1 MGIYAF
7 AVGVLMV
14 LAVVALIFG
23 VSNDAV
29 NFLNSSIGSR
39 VAPRRV
45 IMIVASLGIILGVT
59 FSSGMMEV
67 AQKGIFHPIFFT
79 MPELMA
85 IFLSVMLANILLLD
99 LFNTFGLPTST
110 TVSVVFGLL
119 GASVALSCVKLYTGD
134 GSFLTLARYI
144 NTGTALV
151 IISGILLSVALAFI
165 VGAIVQFFTR
175 LLFTF
180 DYPKRLRRYGAAW
193 GGISLSIIAYFILI
207 KGAKGASFIIPETI
221 AWINTHTWTLLAVN
235 FVVFTCIFQILMFFT
250 RINVLKPII
259 LIGTLALAMSFAAND
274 LVNFIGVPL
283 AGLNG
288 YTAAVATGQPLTA
301 NMEALQRPIQSN
313 TIYLLI
319 SGVIMV
325 ITLWFSRKAR
335 TVTKTELS
343 LVRQSEGVERFESSH
358 LAQIIVGMSTTLFDL
373 ILKIIPKKLRRKVAR
388 RLDVNNSPAL
398 TGDGGP
404 PTFDLIR
411 ASVNLIV
418 ASALVAYATSM
429 KLPLSTTYV
438 TFMVSMGTSFSDQAW
453 GRESAV
459 YRVTGVLMVIG
470 GWFFT
475 ALMAFTVSL
484 IFAFAISYLKVF
496 AVIALLGLVA
506 FIIWRNLKLH
516 GQRETDARQIEV
528 FNLKK
533 VTDANLAINTSFEHS
548 GYFLNVVRDKYNAC
562 CEALFSENLKQL
574 KVCRK
579 KTKKLQEWSNIIVAN
594 IFKTLRLLHKKDMD
608 HAHKYSQT
616 IGALQEITE
625 SLRDILLRSYLHHS
639 NQHRGLLEVQIE
651 ELKQIQACVDKL
663 LENASQVLLVKRNT
677 LDHEAIEDILA
688 QNESLKAMIDKF
700 DRNQIKRIQTEQS
713 KTRLSILFYA
723 LSGNSQKIC
732 DQAVNLLSAFR
743 DTFRPGS
750 PQRTP
755 AAGEVS
761 ETRTAKTEP

>member
-1 MGIYAF
+1 
-7 AVGVLMV
+7 
-14 LAVVALIFG
+14 
-23 VSNDAV
+23 
-29 NFLNSSIGSR
+29 
-39 VAPRRV
+39 
-45 IMIVASLGIILGVT
+45 
-59 FSSGMMEV
+59 
-67 AQKGIFHPIFFT
+67 
-79 MPELMA
+79 MA

-119 GASVALSCVKLYTGD
+119 GASVALSCVKLYTG
-134 GSFLTLARYI
+134 GVSFLNLARYI

-165 VGAIVQFFTR
+165 AGAIIQFITR

-180 DYPKRLRRYGAAW
+180 DYQKRLRRYGAAW
-193 GGISLSIIAYFILI
+193 GGISLSIIGYFILI
-207 KGAKGASFIIPETI
+207 KGAKGASFVTPETI

-235 FVVFTCIFQILMFFT
+235 FVVFACLFQILMLFS

-283 AGLNG
+283 AGLSG
-288 YTAAVATGQPLTA
+288 YTAAIATGNPLTA
-301 NMEALQRPIQSN
+301 SMEALQRPIQSN

-325 ITLWFSRKAR
+325 ITLWFSKKAR

-358 LAQIIVGMSTTLFDL
+358 LAQIIVGMATMLFDL
-373 ILKIIPKKLRRKVAR
+373 ILKIIPKKLRRKIAR
-388 RLDVNNSPAL
+388 RLDVTSSPPS
-398 TGDGGP
+398 TGDGEP

-484 IFAFAISYLKVF
+484 IFAFAISYLEAY

-506 FIIWRNLKLH
+506 YIIWRNLQLH

-548 GYFLNVVRDKYNAC
+548 GYFLKVAREKFNAC
-562 CEALFSENLKQL
+562 CDALFSENLKQL
-574 KVCRK
+574 KACRK
-579 KTKKLQEWSNIIVAN
+579 ETKKIQDWSNIIVAN

-625 SLRDILLRSYLHHS
+625 SFATSFSAPTCTIPISTEDFWRFRSKS
-639 NQHRGLLEVQIE
+639 W
-651 ELKQIQACVDKL
+651 KQIQACVDKL

-688 QNESLKAMIDKF
+688 QNESLKAMIEKF

-732 DQAVNLLSAFR
+732 DQAVNLLTAFR
-743 DTFRPGS
+743 DTFRPNS
-750 PQRTP
+750 QRRAS
-755 AAGEVS
+755 AAGEASDAQAVKAAS
-761 ETRTAKTEP
+761 